1 MTSYVALLRAV
12 NLFGRPLLM
21 SDLKAIGEEIG
32 LSSPRTYIASG
43 NLLFKSGKSERAL
56 KALLEKRLEAHM
68 GKPVGV
74 MIRTAAELAQV
85 VARNPFAKEPGNRV
99 LAIFLDAAPAADAI
113 ETAKKLADE
122 EIALGRREIYV
133 HYPHGQGASRLV
145 IPAAAAGTGRNM
157 NTVAK
162 LADIAKELA

>member
-1 MTSYVALLRAV
+1 MTTYVALLRAV

-21 SDLKAIGEEIG
+21 SDLKAIGEELG
-32 LSSPRTYIASG
+32 LGSPRTYIASG
-43 NLLFKSGKSERAL
+43 NLLFKSRKTERAL
-56 KALLEKRLEAHM
+56 KALLEKRLETHM

-85 VARNPFAKEPGNRV
+85 VARNPFTKEPGNGV
-99 LAIFLDAAPAADAI
+99 LAIFLDAAPTADAI
-113 ETAKKLADE
+113 ETAKKVTDE
-122 EIALGRREIYV
+122 KIALGRREIYV
-133 HYPHGQGASRLV
+133 HYPHGQGRSRLV

-162 LADIAKELA
+162 LADMAKELE